1 MSSEVFDFFPLTIF
15 KDKIIIPQKEKNEL
29 INFIFKSENE
39 GKKIQK
45 RKGDA
50 WLGDTRGQEY
60 LFKSPIMK
68 NLSNLISEK
77 IKLYTAMLSLNN
89 EKLYFY
95 YQRTW
100 ATITKN
106 KEQIRL
112 HSHDQSNI
120 SFAYYLLKPKDSGN
134 IRFSSESQN
143 EIAKGLFHK
152 EKLDLGL
159 LKEVTKRNTPNI
171 DLNIEEDNI
180 IIFPSKTKHSTTP
193 NITENTR
200 ISISGDVT
208 ILLKDSS
215 GHERLMPHFNNW
227 QEF

>member
-1 MSSEVFDFFPLTIF
+1 MSYEVFDFFHLTIF

-89 EKLYFY
+89 
-95 YQRTW
+95 
-100 ATITKN
+100 
-106 KEQIRL
+106 
-112 HSHDQSNI
+112 
-120 SFAYYLLKPKDSGN
+120 
-134 IRFSSESQN
+134 
-143 EIAKGLFHK
+143 
-152 EKLDLGL
+152 
-159 LKEVTKRNTPNI
+159 
-171 DLNIEEDNI
+171 
-180 IIFPSKTKHSTTP
+180 
-193 NITENTR
+193 
-200 ISISGDVT
+200 
-208 ILLKDSS
+208 
-215 GHERLMPHFNNW
+215 
-227 QEF
+227 

>member
-15 KDKIIIPQKEKNEL
+15 KDKIIISQKEKNKL
-29 INFIFKSENE
+29 IDFIFDSENE
-39 GKKIQK
+39 GKKFQK

-60 LFKSPIMK
+60 LFTAPIMN
-68 NLSNLISEK
+68 NLVNLVSDK

-95 YQRTW
+95 YQRSW

-106 KEQIRL
+106 KEQIRP

-120 SFAYYLLKPKDSGN
+120 SFAYYLMKPKNSGN

-171 DLNIEEDNI
+171 DLNVEEDNI

-193 NITENTR
+193 NITQNPR

-208 ILLKDSS
+208 IMLKDSS

-227 QEF
+227 QQF

>member
-15 KDKIIIPQKEKNEL
+15 KDKIIISQKEKNEI
-29 INFIFKSENE
+29 INFIFNSENE

-60 LFKSPIMK
+60 LFKVPIMK

-106 KEQIRL
+106 KEQIRP

-171 DLNIEEDNI
+171 DLNVQEDNI

-193 NITENTR
+193 NVTQNPR

-208 ILLKDSS
+208 IMLKDSS

-227 QEF
+227 QQF

>member
-1 MSSEVFDFFPLTIF
+1 
-15 KDKIIIPQKEKNEL
+15 DKIKVSQKEKKE
-29 INFIFKSENE
+29 IIKFIFNSENE
-39 GKKIQK
+39 SNNIPK

-60 LFKSPIMK
+60 LFKVPIMN
-68 NLSNLISEK
+68 NLAYLVSEK
-77 IKLYTAMLSLNN
+77 IKLYTEMLRLNN
-89 EKLYFY
+89 EKLHFF
-95 YQRTW
+95 YQRSW

-106 KEQIRL
+106 KEHIRL

-120 SFAYYLLKPKDSGN
+120 SFSYYLLKPKNSGN

-171 DLNIEEDNI
+171 DLNVEEGNI

-193 NITENTR
+193 NVTQNPR

-208 ILLKDSS
+208 IMLKDSS

-227 QEF
+227 QQF

>member
-15 KDKIIIPQKEKNEL
+15 KDKIIISQKEKNKI
-29 INFIFKSENE
+29 INFIFNSENE

-60 LFKSPIMK
+60 LFKVPIMK

-106 KEQIRL
+106 KEQIRP

-171 DLNIEEDNI
+171 DLNIEDDNI

-193 NITENTR
+193 NITQNPR

-208 ILLKDSS
+208 IMLKDSS

-227 QEF
+227 QQF

>member
-1 MSSEVFDFFPLTIF
+1 MVPEVFDFFPLTIF
-15 KDKIIIPQKEKNEL
+15 KDKIKVPQKEKKE
-29 INFIFKSENE
+29 IIKFIFNSENE
-39 GKKIQK
+39 SKNIPK

-60 LFKSPIMK
+60 LFKVPIMK
-68 NLSNLISEK
+68 NLAYLVSEK
-77 IKLYTAMLSLNN
+77 IKLYTEMLRLNN
-89 EKLYFY
+89 EKLHFY
-95 YQRTW
+95 YQRSW

-106 KEQIRL
+106 KEHIRL

-120 SFAYYLLKPKDSGN
+120 SFSYYLLKPKNSGN

-193 NITENTR
+193 NVTNNPR
-200 ISISGDVT
+200 ISISGDIT
-208 ILLKDSS
+208 IMLKDSS

-227 QEF
+227 QQF

>member
-15 KDKIIIPQKEKNEL
+15 KDKIIISQKDKNEL
-29 INFIFKSENE
+29 INFIFNSENE
-39 GKKIQK
+39 GKKMQK

-60 LFKSPIMK
+60 LFKVPIMK
-68 NLSNLISEK
+68 NLSNLISER

-171 DLNIEEDNI
+171 DLNVEEDNI

-193 NITENTR
+193 NVTQNTR

-208 ILLKDSS
+208 IMLKDSS
-215 GHERLMPHFNNW
+215 GHERLMPHFKNW
-227 QEF
+227 QQF